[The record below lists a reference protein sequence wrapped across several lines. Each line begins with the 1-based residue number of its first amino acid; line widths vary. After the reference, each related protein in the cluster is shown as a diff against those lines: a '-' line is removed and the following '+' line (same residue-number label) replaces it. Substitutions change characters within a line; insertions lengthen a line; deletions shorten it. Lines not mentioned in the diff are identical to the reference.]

1 MMYSIDDIKTIIAE
15 ISNTVIQNKDTL
27 SDLDS
32 KSGDGDLGISME
44 AAFAAIN
51 TSCQEYDG
59 DDLGAMMLKASMAC
73 NRAAPSTMGTLISSG
88 ILSIAKLL
96 KSKTSI
102 EEQELITL
110 PKTFT
115 EGIVSRGKAE
125 LGDKT
130 ILDALVP
137 MANTVE
143 ETYAETNDLYQSF
156 KAGAV
161 AAEEAAEA
169 TRGMQARIGRAK
181 WLGKRAAEYP
191 DAGAML
197 CAIIAKSLV

>member
-1 MMYSIDDIKTIIAE
+1 M
-15 ISNTVIQNKDTL
+15 L
-27 SDLDS
+27 
-32 KSGDGDLGISME
+32 
-44 AAFAAIN
+44 
-51 TSCQEYDG
+51 
-59 DDLGAMMLKASMAC
+59 LKASMAC

-88 ILSIAKLL
+88 ILSVAKLM

-102 EEQELITL
+102 EEQEVITL
-110 PKTFT
+110 PRIFS

-137 MANTVE
+137 MANAVE
-143 ETYAETNDLYQSF
+143 ETFAETKDLNQSF

-161 AAEEAAEA
+161 AAGAAAEA